1 MMDQRS
7 PKQVSKII
15 LKNIWSKIY
24 NLSYTT
30 LSLIWLDNEAIS
42 QEIERIDKTIAD
54 IDSAIK
60 STAEHNP
67 LRTQAGEF
75 KRRRLCKISLSFD
88 CLKW

>member
-1 MMDQRS
+1 MD
-7 PKQVSKII
+7 
-15 LKNIWSKIY
+15 
-24 NLSYTT
+24 NLINTT
-30 LSLIWLDNEAIS
+30 LRLIWLDNEAIS

-67 LRTQAGEF
+67 LKTQAGEF
-75 KRRRLCKISLSFD
+75 KRRRLCKISLSFG